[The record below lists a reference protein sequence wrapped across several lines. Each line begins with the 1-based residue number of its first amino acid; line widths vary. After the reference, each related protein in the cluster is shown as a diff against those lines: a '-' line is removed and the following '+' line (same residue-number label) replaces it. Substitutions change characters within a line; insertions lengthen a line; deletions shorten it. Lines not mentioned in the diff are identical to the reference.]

1 MRALD
6 VLNEKSWGL
15 SIDHSVLAPRIVKGE
30 KEREGGGLVEVKGWV
45 FAHPRPPPGPG
56 LLPVPQLP
64 DLPLQLESACDCG
77 QLRKSLRM
85 NLLLPGPG
93 EGDVAGDES
102 SR

>member
-6 VLNEKSWGL
+6 VLNEKSWVL

-30 KEREGGGLVEVKGWV
+30 RKGKRRGRAGGGERLGVC
-45 FAHPRPPPGPG
+45 PPPGPG

-85 NLLLPGPG
+85 NPLPRGPG

>member
-1 MRALD
+1 M
-6 VLNEKSWGL
+6 
-15 SIDHSVLAPRIVKGE
+15 
-30 KEREGGGLVEVKGWV
+30 KGWV

-64 DLPLQLESACDCG
+64 DLSLQLESACDCG

-85 NLLLPGPG
+85 KPLPPEPG
-93 EGDVAGDES
+93 DGDVAADES